1 MRRRRSVEPRRVIFI
16 GVEGESDRAFVQLL
30 QRCCDR
36 EGRHLHLLVK
46 PGSGGD
52 SVSVVCR
59 IVYDVGNRK
68 TTT

>member
-16 GVEGESDRAFVQLL
+16 GVEGESDRAFVQFL
-30 QRCCDR
+30 QRCCDG
-36 EGRHLHLLVK
+36 EGRRLHLRMK